1 MSAHRGWHRS
11 RRSHRPRPRG
21 TRAGR
26 ASAGSSSDDRRGAGR
41 VQLST
46 RQRASDPEACCAE
59 TAGRDLIPPEAP
71 RVSFLAATWRDPGE
85 DARARTQRQRGRREG
100 DRGVAQTDGDWI
112 PDTDDARDPGGH
124 PADPL
129 PAWASL
135 SVVAEPLQGPDAVR
149 RERDTRADG
158 FERGRLLEDR
168 RGPTGTTQAGRGGQ
182 PSDPT
187 SHHDRG
193 GRPRRHP
200 QIISTARRTS
210 HGIAVVFIIAWS
222 KVNGSPNWPAGC
234 P

>member
-149 RERDTRADG
+149 PERDTA
-158 FERGRLLEDR
+158 
-168 RGPTGTTQAGRGGQ
+168 PTGSNAGACSKTVTDQPARVRPAAAASPAIPPPTTTAVAGPGGILR
-182 PSDPT
+182 SY
-187 SHHDRG
+187 
-193 GRPRRHP
+193 RR
-200 QIISTARRTS
+200 
-210 HGIAVVFIIAWS
+210 
-222 KVNGSPNWPAGC
+222 PAGH
-234 P
+234 PTALRWYSSSRGARSTDPRTGPRAVL